1 MKDAADQF
9 YRETTNENKEF
20 IKSKIW
26 IFNNFFYTTL
36 LEVPLWIGHSTLSMK
51 GYTWNCAYSPFE

>member
-26 IFNNFFYTTL
+26 IFNNFF
-36 LEVPLWIGHSTLSMK
+36 IHNAFRSTVMNWTQHFINEGLYLKLRVQSL
-51 GYTWNCAYSPFE
+51 